1 MKVVYFEYNPFL
13 LETKIEVDGKPV
25 SSKSALHKFGKGRRL
40 QEWLDNLFTE
50 LVAECNDD
58 MEITFRGT
66 KLDFDDVRGT
76 LEKYE
81 RHVQKTGKKSV
92 KIELKSPEKFAKN
105 AKIRLQELIVLF
117 SDMQNNCP
125 FDDLKEDEIKRK
137 FQDAIDTEFDVAV
150 IATMSSGKS
159 TLINAF
165 LRRPLMPS
173 KNTACTAT
181 IARIKDVNGKE
192 KFTAICKGKEDSI
205 IAENDCLT
213 AEAMKQYNSDEKVL
227 NIEIEGDIP
236 FVSSEDM
243 QLVLLD
249 TPGTNT
255 FHAPEHKE
263 LTYSIIK
270 DDKNMPMV
278 LYVMAK
284 DKIDQTDE
292 HTLLKDF
299 ADQMKKQHGKQA
311 RDRFVFVIN
320 KMDDIDIADEPVS
333 EFIQKAKE
341 LLKEYEIEEAN
352 IYPVS
357 AEVAKLIRM
366 ERKGYDLTSQQR
378 LILDTGLRHFSD
390 NDTHLNVFV
399 PSQTIQSKMNEI
411 LESAQDEYDKTLIY
425 TGVPALESAIAEY
438 VERYAIADKIHTAV
452 NTFNR
457 QIREKQLMAQLRN
470 KLSKDEDERKRVSMQ
485 MEEISKQLK
494 DRETEQA
501 FRKKIEGLDFDSER
515 EKAVENVRAKFMG
528 LLNSNIQSGL
538 IATPDEARELANKLK
553 RGVPELEADLK
564 TDLQNMIKTC
574 VIQNAREILNEYRK
588 HITSLLDKT
597 GAKDY
602 DFDTTMDIMTAHLPD
617 IDDLVDKYTE
627 RGTRTVKVD
636 EKEVEDDT
644 WWNFPLNPLKYVF
657 GADTHMEDI
666 LKEEQYEEVDGAE
679 VLKKIANP
687 VWNNIND
694 NIEKAEDKAKRL
706 AENFK
711 TKFVEE
717 LDKLNVVLSQKANEL
732 QQMAS
737 NKKQLDQQIQDNR
750 INQKWLLEFQMRLD
764 EIINV

>member
-1 MKVVYFEYNPFL
+1 MKEVYFEYNPFL

-117 SDMQNNCP
+117 SDMQIHCP

-173 KNTACTAT
+173 KSGACTAT
-181 IARIKDVNGKE
+181 IARIKDVDGKE
-192 KFTAICKGKEDSI
+192 NFTAICKGKNGSI

-213 AEAMKQYNSDEKVL
+213 AEAMKQYNSDERVV

-236 FVSSEDM
+236 FVFSEDM

-249 TPGTNT
+249 TPGPNNSRAT
-255 FHAPEHKE
+255 EHRE
-263 LTYSIIK
+263 RTYSIIK

-284 DKIDQTDE
+284 DNVEETDV
-292 HTLLKDF
+292 HKLLKDL

-320 KMDDIDIADEPVS
+320 QMDDIDIADEPVS
-333 EFIQKAKE
+333 EFIQKAQE

-366 ERKGYDLTSQQR
+366 ERKGYDLTDQQR
-378 LILDTGLRHFSD
+378 LKLDTGLRHFSD
-390 NDTHLNVFV
+390 NDTHLNRYV
-399 PSQTIQSKMNEI
+399 PSQTIQFEMNEI
-411 LESAQDEYDKTLIY
+411 LESAQDEYDKTLVY

-438 VERYAIADKIHTAV
+438 VERYAIADKIRTAV

-457 QIREKQLMAQLRN
+457 QIREKQLMAQLRE
-470 KLSKDEDERKRVSMQ
+470 KLSKDEIERERVRIQ
-485 MEEISKQLK
+485 MEEISNQLK

-501 FRKKIEGLDFDSER
+501 FRKKIEELDFDSER
-515 EKAVENVRAKFMG
+515 KKAVARVREKFIG
-528 LLNSNIQSGL
+528 LLNSNIQSGR
-538 IATPDEARELANKLK
+538 IVTPDEARELANELK
-553 RGVPELEADLK
+553 RGVPRLEADLK

-602 DFDTTMDIMTAHLPD
+602 DFDTTLDIMTAHFPD

-627 RGTRTVKVD
+627 RGTRKVKVG

-644 WWNFPLNPLKYVF
+644 WWNISLNPLKYIF

-666 LKEEQYEEVDGAE
+666 IEDQKYEEVDGAE
-679 VLKKIANP
+679 VLKRIANP
-687 VWNNIND
+687 AWNNIND
-694 NIEKAEDKAKRL
+694 NIEIAEEKAKTL
-706 AENFK
+706 AEKFK
-711 TKFVEE
+711 KKFVEE
-717 LDKLNVVLSQKANEL
+717 LDELNTVLSRKANEL

-737 NKKQLDQQIQDNR
+737 NKEQLDQQIQDNR
-750 INQKWLLEFQMRLD
+750 TNQEWLSEFQKRLN